1 MLDRCRDRR
10 DRERQNGFLRL
21 LFDAGNSLGYVGR
34 FCVYIR
40 EIDQVKQEQAVVLRC
55 NDQRIHCALRL
66 RGKKIS
72 EKGYGF
78 LLVPIQYMCMRSMKT
93 CSTSSAC
100 ISTSCRMV
108 FCSWVLTRI

>member
-72 EKGYGF
+72 EEGYGF
-78 LLVPIQYMCMRSMKT
+78 LLVPIQYMCIGVQREGYS
-93 CSTSSAC
+93 
-100 ISTSCRMV
+100 
-108 FCSWVLTRI
+108 L

>member
-55 NDQRIHCALRL
+55 NDQRIRQLDR
-66 RGKKIS
+66 RGKRVVF
-72 EKGYGF
+72 ERT
-78 LLVPIQYMCMRSMKT
+78 LPN
-93 CSTSSAC
+93 AC
-100 ISTSCRMV
+100 LNSI
-108 FCSWVLTRI
+108 

>member
-55 NDQRIHCALRL
+55 NDQRIHCALRP

-78 LLVPIQYMCMRSMKT
+78 LLVPIQYMCIGVQREGYGVPIMKRS
-93 CSTSSAC
+93 
-100 ISTSCRMV
+100 
-108 FCSWVLTRI
+108 